1 MMLNS
6 FIKDEVTHEKLSQLP
21 YFDMVIS
28 ETLRMYPPFIRF
40 GLFLT
45 FLFVHGCIFT
55 IDLIVS
61 HRRIT
66 ILAIIVYRKDL
77 ILMYLCIHFIMI
89 LLRGLNQKSSSL
101 KGKIKRYL
109 LSFAYNHAVE

>member
-1 MMLNS
+1 MTLNS
-6 FIKDEVTHEKLSQLP
+6 FIKDEVTHEKLSQLH
-21 YFDMVIS
+21 YLDMVIS

-40 GLFLT
+40 GLVLT

-55 IDLIVS
+55 TDLIVS

-66 ILAIIVYRKDL
+66 TLVIIVYRKDL

-89 LLRGLNQKSSSL
+89 PLPGLNQKSSFL
-101 KGKIKRYL
+101 KGYFKRYL
-109 LSFAYNHAVE
+109 LFFDYNHTVE